1 MLISCRS
8 LPEKNCL
15 SPTRR
20 SRHSAPPGIPPVTWN
35 VSAFHL
41 TTPCLNSS
49 RKLFPKRVLSTTWR
63 AAQKGDARDSAR
75 LSCHVLSPGAQ
86 RGRCLAGG
94 CHARLRVSRPG
105 LDMGGLDQ
113 GDLYILS
120 VEVADL
126 ILSVSSSSS
135 PQQQYTAGQDRKQSS
150 LVGLRATFPFVRSL
164 AFQSIDRHLL
174 LSLER
179 RVNHLSSTHRSKATY
194 NPPSPKTNRNHA
206 LPHHQNA
213 HHPRPPRHNL
223 PSSPRLPAFIRRHRT
238 SLVCGRI
245 RCKS

>member
-49 RKLFPKRVLSTTWR
+49 RKLFPKRVLLTTWR

-94 CHARLRVSRPG
+94 CHARLRVSPPG

-113 GDLYILS
+113 GDSYILS

-135 PQQQYTAGQDRKQSS
+135 SPQQQYAAEYKIENS
-150 LVGLRATFPFVRSL
+150 LRWSDYEQRFHSFV
-164 AFQSIDRHLL
+164 H
-174 LSLER
+174 
-179 RVNHLSSTHRSKATY
+179 
-194 NPPSPKTNRNHA
+194 
-206 LPHHQNA
+206 
-213 HHPRPPRHNL
+213 
-223 PSSPRLPAFIRRHRT
+223 
-238 SLVCGRI
+238 
-245 RCKS
+245 

>member
-35 VSAFHL
+35 VSACHL

-49 RKLFPKRVLSTTWR
+49 RKLFPKRVLLTTWR

-94 CHARLRVSRPG
+94 CHARLRVLRNSDRG
-105 LDMGGLDQ
+105 RWGG
-113 GDLYILS
+113 G
-120 VEVADL
+120 EVYL
-126 ILSVSSSSS
+126 V
-135 PQQQYTAGQDRKQSS
+135 GCSS
-150 LVGLRATFPFVRSL
+150 LFGLNCWNIISFA
-164 AFQSIDRHLL
+164 
-174 LSLER
+174 
-179 RVNHLSSTHRSKATY
+179 
-194 NPPSPKTNRNHA
+194 
-206 LPHHQNA
+206 
-213 HHPRPPRHNL
+213 
-223 PSSPRLPAFIRRHRT
+223 
-238 SLVCGRI
+238 GRI
-245 RCKS
+245 TLTPGYFDRD